1 MADRKQKKAF
11 LFFLISVLFIALV
24 GYETGDFNKLFD
36 GPIAS
41 TQETYATNIP
51 ANDNS
56 INLSDKATHHILYG
70 NETGGGHKYGM
81 NKPCKSEFPKNW
93 NDEDITSRVKNIA
106 ANDNTHWK
114 KESNGYYSSE
124 EMVDGINIRVI
135 IGRKQKNI
143 ITAYPT
149 NTKRNPCPHYND

>member
-1 MADRKQKKAF
+1 MPDKKQKKNL

-36 GPIAS
+36 GYIIANEK
-41 TQETYATNIP
+41 TAPDIP
-51 ANDNS
+51 ANDNVIS
-56 INLSDKATHHILYG
+56 LSDKAKHHILYG
-70 NETGGGHKYGM
+70 NKTGGGHKYGM
-81 NKPCKSEFPKNW
+81 NKPCKSEFPKDW
-93 NDEDITSRVKNIA
+93 NDEDITSRVKNIT
-106 ANDNTHWK
+106 ANDNTHWE

-124 EMVDGINIRVI
+124 KMVDGINIRVI
-135 IGRKQKNI
+135 IGRAQKNI